1 MPLQIYDTFS
11 NEKKLFEPIDPSN
24 VRMYV
29 CGPTVYDF
37 PHVGNARP
45 VIVFDLLFRLL
56 RRIYG
61 IDNVTYVRN
70 ITDVDDKIIA
80 AASENNEDIK
90 SLTERTIKFFHDDAD
105 YIGALEPTFE
115 PKATDYINDMINI
128 ISCLIEKDYAYV
140 SEDNVLFSASK
151 FSKYGQLSGKNL
163 EEMIAGSRVEV
174 ESFKRSSSD
183 FVLWKPSK
191 SSEPGWDS
199 PWGKGRPGWHIE
211 CSAMSIKYLGK
222 NFEIHGG
229 GRDLIFPHH
238 ENEIAQSE
246 SFTSE
251 QFAKI
256 WMHAGMITINGEK
269 MSKSVGNVK
278 SINHVL
284 ESWGPNVARLFCIS
298 GHYSKPIDYTEDLL
312 KENLIRLRQIETCY
326 YELRLAQESQ
336 ETEDISSLLEESREK
351 FDAALNDDFNTSLG
365 LSVFFNMIKTIN
377 SLAAD
382 EKISKKIAIQ
392 ALPVLEY
399 MLEVL
404 GIEIQTVSDEEI
416 ESIFE
421 LINKRETLREEKQFE
436 EADKIRDQ
444 IAGLGISLIDH
455 KNKTLWMKKEAIK
468 SEKQ

>member
-61 IDNVTYVRN
+61 VGNVTYVRN
-70 ITDVDDKIIA
+70 ITDVDDKIIT

-115 PKATDYINDMINI
+115 PKATDYINDMIDI
-128 ISCLIEKDYAYV
+128 INSLIEKDYAYV

-211 CSAMSIKYLGK
+211 CSAMSEKLLGK
-222 NFEIHGG
+222 NFDIHGG
-229 GRDLIFPHH
+229 GQDLIFPHH

-246 SFTSE
+246 CANNE
-251 QFAKI
+251 KFANF
-256 WMHAGMITINGEK
+256 WLHNGFVNVEGNK
-269 MSKSVGNVK
+269 MSKSEGNFVTVNQLK
-278 SINHVL
+278 QKYQGEVI
-284 ESWGPNVARLFCIS
+284 RLAMIS
-298 GHYSKPIDYTEDLL
+298 THYRQPLNWTEN
-312 KENLIRLRQIETCY
+312 NLIECKKTLDKWYQ
-326 YELRLAQESQ
+326 L
-336 ETEDISSLLEESREK
+336 ISENNFS
-351 FDAALNDDFNTSLG
+351 FDN
-365 LSVFFNMIKTIN
+365 
-377 SLAAD
+377 
-382 EKISKKIAIQ
+382 EKISSEVINALEDDLNTPKAIS
-392 ALPVLEY
+392 VLHQLYKDCKSNDRNKVEIF
-399 MLEVL
+399 LSSANFL
-404 GIEIQTVSDEEI
+404 GILMHTSSEWLSWGKEKL
-416 ESIFE
+416 SID
-421 LINKRETLREEKQFE
+421 EKQIELLISERKSARDNGNFE
-436 EADKIRDQ
+436 KADKIRND
-444 IAGLGISLIDH
+444 LEHKGILLED
-455 KNKTLWMKKEAIK
+455 NEGKTTWRFK
-468 SEKQ
+468 

>member
-70 ITDVDDKIIA
+70 ITDVDDKIIT

-115 PKATDYINDMINI
+115 PKATDYINDMIDI
-128 ISCLIEKDYAYV
+128 ISSLIEKDYAYV

-211 CSAMSIKYLGK
+211 CSAMSEKLLGK
-222 NFEIHGG
+222 NFDIHGG
-229 GRDLIFPHH
+229 GQDLIFPHH

-246 SFTSE
+246 CANNE
-251 QFAKI
+251 KFANF
-256 WMHAGMITINGEK
+256 WLHNGFVNVEGNK
-269 MSKSVGNVK
+269 MSKSEGNFVTVNQLK
-278 SINHVL
+278 QKYQGEVI
-284 ESWGPNVARLFCIS
+284 RLAMIS
-298 GHYSKPIDYTEDLL
+298 THYRQPLNWTEN
-312 KENLIRLRQIETCY
+312 NLIECKKTLDKWYQLIPENNF
-326 YELRLAQESQ
+326 S
-336 ETEDISSLLEESREK
+336 
-351 FDAALNDDFNTSLG
+351 FDN
-365 LSVFFNMIKTIN
+365 
-377 SLAAD
+377 
-382 EKISKKIAIQ
+382 EKISSEVINALEDDLNTPKAIS
-392 ALPVLEY
+392 VLHQLYKDCKSNDRNTVETF
-399 MLEVL
+399 LSSANFL
-404 GIEIQTVSDEEI
+404 GILMHTSSEWLSWGKEKL
-416 ESIFE
+416 SID
-421 LINKRETLREEKQFE
+421 EKQIELLISERKSARDNGNFE
-436 EADKIRDQ
+436 KADKIRNDLEQ
-444 IAGLGISLIDH
+444 KGILLED
-455 KNKTLWMKKEAIK
+455 NEGKTTWRFK
-468 SEKQ
+468 

>member
-70 ITDVDDKIIA
+70 ITDVDDKIIT

-115 PKATDYINDMINI
+115 PKATDYINDMIDI
-128 ISCLIEKDYAYV
+128 ISSLIEKDYAYV

-211 CSAMSIKYLGK
+211 CSAMSEKLLGK
-222 NFEIHGG
+222 NFDIHGG
-229 GRDLIFPHH
+229 GQDLIFPHH

-246 SFTSE
+246 CANNE
-251 QFAKI
+251 KFANF
-256 WMHAGMITINGEK
+256 WLHNGFVNVEGNK
-269 MSKSVGNVK
+269 MSKSEGNFVTVNQLK
-278 SINHVL
+278 QKYQGEVI
-284 ESWGPNVARLFCIS
+284 RLAMIS
-298 GHYSKPIDYTEDLL
+298 THYRQPLNWTEN
-312 KENLIRLRQIETCY
+312 NLIECKKTLDKWYQ
-326 YELRLAQESQ
+326 L
-336 ETEDISSLLEESREK
+336 ISENNFS
-351 FDAALNDDFNTSLG
+351 FDN
-365 LSVFFNMIKTIN
+365 
-377 SLAAD
+377 
-382 EKISKKIAIQ
+382 EKISSEVINALEDDLNTPKAIS
-392 ALPVLEY
+392 VLHQLYKDCKSNDRNTVETF
-399 MLEVL
+399 LSSANFL
-404 GIEIQTVSDEEI
+404 GILMHTSSEWLSWGKEKL
-416 ESIFE
+416 SID
-421 LINKRETLREEKQFE
+421 EKQIELLISERKSARDNGNFE
-436 EADKIRDQ
+436 KADKIRND
-444 IAGLGISLIDH
+444 LEHKGILLED
-455 KNKTLWMKKEAIK
+455 NEGKTTWRFK
-468 SEKQ
+468 

>member
-61 IDNVTYVRN
+61 VDNVTYVRN
-70 ITDVDDKIIA
+70 ITDVDDKIIT

-115 PKATDYINDMINI
+115 PKATDYINDMIDI
-128 ISCLIEKDYAYV
+128 ISSLIEKDYAYV

-211 CSAMSIKYLGK
+211 CSAMSEKLLGK
-222 NFEIHGG
+222 NFDIHGG
-229 GRDLIFPHH
+229 GQDLIFPHH

-246 SFTSE
+246 CANNE
-251 QFAKI
+251 KFANY
-256 WMHAGMITINGEK
+256 WLHNGFVNVEGNK
-269 MSKSVGNVK
+269 MSKSEGNFVTV
-278 SINHVL
+278 NQ
-284 ESWGPNVARLFCIS
+284 
-298 GHYSKPIDYTEDLL
+298 L
-312 KENLIRLRQIETCY
+312 KQKYQGEVIRLAMISTHYRQPLNWTENNLTECKKTLDKW
-326 YELRLAQESQ
+326 YEL
-336 ETEDISSLLEESREK
+336 ISENNFS
-351 FDAALNDDFNTSLG
+351 FDN
-365 LSVFFNMIKTIN
+365 
-377 SLAAD
+377 
-382 EKISKKIAIQ
+382 EKISREVINALEDDLNTPKAIS
-392 ALPVLEY
+392 VLHQLYKDCKSNDRNTVETF
-399 MLEVL
+399 LSSANFL
-404 GIEIQTVSDEEI
+404 GILMHTSSEWLSWGKEKL
-416 ESIFE
+416 SID
-421 LINKRETLREEKQFE
+421 EKQIELLISERKSARDNGNFE
-436 EADKIRDQ
+436 KADKIRND
-444 IAGLGISLIDH
+444 LEHKGILLEDSEG
-455 KNKTLWMKKEAIK
+455 KTTWRFK
-468 SEKQ
+468 

>member
-61 IDNVTYVRN
+61 NDNVTYVRN
-70 ITDVDDKIIA
+70 ITDVDDKIIT

-115 PKATDYINDMINI
+115 PKATDYINDMIDI
-128 ISCLIEKDYAYV
+128 ISNLIEKDYAYV

-211 CSAMSIKYLGK
+211 CSAMSEKLLGK
-222 NFEIHGG
+222 NFDIHGG
-229 GRDLIFPHH
+229 GQDLIFPHH

-246 SFTSE
+246 CANNE
-251 QFAKI
+251 KFANF
-256 WMHAGMITINGEK
+256 WLHNGFVNVEGNK
-269 MSKSVGNVK
+269 MSKSEGNFVTVNQLK
-278 SINHVL
+278 QKYQGEVI
-284 ESWGPNVARLFCIS
+284 RLAMIS
-298 GHYSKPIDYTEDLL
+298 THYRQPLNWTEN
-312 KENLIRLRQIETCY
+312 NLIECKKTLDKWYQLIPENNF
-326 YELRLAQESQ
+326 S
-336 ETEDISSLLEESREK
+336 
-351 FDAALNDDFNTSLG
+351 FDN
-365 LSVFFNMIKTIN
+365 
-377 SLAAD
+377 
-382 EKISKKIAIQ
+382 EKISSEVIDALEDDLNTPKAISILHQ
-392 ALPVLEY
+392 LYKDCKSNDRNTVETFLSSANF
-399 MLEVL
+399 L
-404 GIEIQTVSDEEI
+404 GILMHTSSEWLSWGKEKL
-416 ESIFE
+416 SID
-421 LINKRETLREEKQFE
+421 EKQIELLISERKSARDNGNFE
-436 EADKIRDQ
+436 KADKIRND
-444 IAGLGISLIDH
+444 LEHKGILLED
-455 KNKTLWMKKEAIK
+455 NEGKTTWRFK
-468 SEKQ
+468 

>member
-70 ITDVDDKIIA
+70 ITDVDDKIIT

-115 PKATDYINDMINI
+115 PKATDYINDMIDI
-128 ISCLIEKDYAYV
+128 ISSLIEKDYAYV

-211 CSAMSIKYLGK
+211 CSAMSEKLLGK
-222 NFEIHGG
+222 NFDIHGG
-229 GRDLIFPHH
+229 GQDLIFPHH

-246 SFTSE
+246 CANNE
-251 QFAKI
+251 KFANF
-256 WMHAGMITINGEK
+256 WLHNGFVNVEGNK
-269 MSKSVGNVK
+269 MSKSEGNFVTVNQLK
-278 SINHVL
+278 QKYQGEVI
-284 ESWGPNVARLFCIS
+284 RLAMIS
-298 GHYSKPIDYTEDLL
+298 THYRQPLNWTEN
-312 KENLIRLRQIETCY
+312 NLIECKKTLDKWYQ
-326 YELRLAQESQ
+326 L
-336 ETEDISSLLEESREK
+336 ISENNFS
-351 FDAALNDDFNTSLG
+351 FDN
-365 LSVFFNMIKTIN
+365 
-377 SLAAD
+377 
-382 EKISKKIAIQ
+382 EKISSEVINALEDDLNTPKAIS
-392 ALPVLEY
+392 VLHQLYKDCKSNDRNTAETF
-399 MLEVL
+399 LSSANFL
-404 GIEIQTVSDEEI
+404 GILMHTSSEWLSWGKEKL
-416 ESIFE
+416 SID
-421 LINKRETLREEKQFE
+421 EKQIELLISERKSARDNGNFE
-436 EADKIRDQ
+436 KADKIRND
-444 IAGLGISLIDH
+444 LEHKGILLED
-455 KNKTLWMKKEAIK
+455 NEGKTTWRFK
-468 SEKQ
+468 

>member
-70 ITDVDDKIIA
+70 ITDVDDKIIT

-115 PKATDYINDMINI
+115 PKATDYINDMIDI
-128 ISCLIEKDYAYV
+128 ISSLIEKDYAYV

-211 CSAMSIKYLGK
+211 CSAMSEKLLGK
-222 NFEIHGG
+222 NFDIHGG
-229 GRDLIFPHH
+229 GQDLIFPHH

-246 SFTSE
+246 CANNE
-251 QFAKI
+251 KFANF
-256 WMHAGMITINGEK
+256 WLHNGFVNVEGNK
-269 MSKSVGNVK
+269 MSKSEGNFVTVNQLK
-278 SINHVL
+278 QKYQGEVI
-284 ESWGPNVARLFCIS
+284 RLAMIS
-298 GHYSKPIDYTEDLL
+298 THYRQPLNWTEN
-312 KENLIRLRQIETCY
+312 NLIECKKTLDKWYQLIPENNF
-326 YELRLAQESQ
+326 S
-336 ETEDISSLLEESREK
+336 
-351 FDAALNDDFNTSLG
+351 FDN
-365 LSVFFNMIKTIN
+365 
-377 SLAAD
+377 
-382 EKISKKIAIQ
+382 EKISSEVINALEDDLNTPKAIS
-392 ALPVLEY
+392 VLHQLYKDCKSNDRNTVETF
-399 MLEVL
+399 LSSANFL
-404 GIEIQTVSDEEI
+404 GILMHTSSEWLSWGKEKL
-416 ESIFE
+416 SID
-421 LINKRETLREEKQFE
+421 EKQIELLISERKSARDNGNFE
-436 EADKIRDQ
+436 KADKIRND
-444 IAGLGISLIDH
+444 LEHKGILLED
-455 KNKTLWMKKEAIK
+455 NKGKTTWRFK
-468 SEKQ
+468 

>member
-61 IDNVTYVRN
+61 VDNVTYVRN
-70 ITDVDDKIIA
+70 ITDVDDKIIT

-115 PKATDYINDMINI
+115 PKATDYINDMIDI
-128 ISCLIEKDYAYV
+128 INSLIEKDYAYV

-211 CSAMSIKYLGK
+211 CSAMSEKLLGK
-222 NFEIHGG
+222 NFDIHGG
-229 GRDLIFPHH
+229 GQDLIFPHH

-246 SFTSE
+246 CANNE
-251 QFAKI
+251 KFANF
-256 WMHAGMITINGEK
+256 WLHNGFVNVEGNK
-269 MSKSVGNVK
+269 MSKSEGNFVTVNQLK
-278 SINHVL
+278 QKYQGEVI
-284 ESWGPNVARLFCIS
+284 RLAMIS
-298 GHYSKPIDYTEDLL
+298 THYRQPLNWTEN
-312 KENLIRLRQIETCY
+312 NLIECKKTLDKWYQ
-326 YELRLAQESQ
+326 L
-336 ETEDISSLLEESREK
+336 ISENNFS
-351 FDAALNDDFNTSLG
+351 FDN
-365 LSVFFNMIKTIN
+365 
-377 SLAAD
+377 
-382 EKISKKIAIQ
+382 EKISSEVINALEDDLNTPKAIS
-392 ALPVLEY
+392 VLHQLYKDCKSNDRNTVETF
-399 MLEVL
+399 LSSANFL
-404 GIEIQTVSDEEI
+404 GILMHTSSEWLSWGKEKL
-416 ESIFE
+416 SID
-421 LINKRETLREEKQFE
+421 EKQIELLISERKSARDNGNFE
-436 EADKIRDQ
+436 KADKIRND
-444 IAGLGISLIDH
+444 LEHKGILLED
-455 KNKTLWMKKEAIK
+455 NEGKTTWRFK
-468 SEKQ
+468 

>member
-70 ITDVDDKIIA
+70 ITDVDDKIIT

-115 PKATDYINDMINI
+115 PKATDYINDMIDI
-128 ISCLIEKDYAYV
+128 ISSLIEKDYAYV

-211 CSAMSIKYLGK
+211 CSAMSEKLLGK
-222 NFEIHGG
+222 NFDIHGG
-229 GRDLIFPHH
+229 GQDLIFPHH

-246 SFTSE
+246 CANNE
-251 QFAKI
+251 KFANY
-256 WMHAGMITINGEK
+256 WLHNGFVNVEGNK
-269 MSKSVGNVK
+269 MSKSEGNFVTV
-278 SINHVL
+278 NQ
-284 ESWGPNVARLFCIS
+284 
-298 GHYSKPIDYTEDLL
+298 L
-312 KENLIRLRQIETCY
+312 KQKYQGEVIRLAMISTHYRQP
-326 YELRLAQESQ
+326 LNW
-336 ETEDISSLLEESREK
+336 TENNLTECKKTLDKWYQLISENNFS
-351 FDAALNDDFNTSLG
+351 FDN
-365 LSVFFNMIKTIN
+365 
-377 SLAAD
+377 
-382 EKISKKIAIQ
+382 EKISSEVINALEDDLNTPKAIS
-392 ALPVLEY
+392 VLHQLYKDCKSNDRNTVETF
-399 MLEVL
+399 LSSANFL
-404 GIEIQTVSDEEI
+404 GILMHTSSEWLSWGKEKL
-416 ESIFE
+416 SID
-421 LINKRETLREEKQFE
+421 EKQIELLISERKSARDNGNFE
-436 EADKIRDQ
+436 KADKIRND
-444 IAGLGISLIDH
+444 LEHKGILLED
-455 KNKTLWMKKEAIK
+455 NEGKTTWRFK
-468 SEKQ
+468 

>member
-70 ITDVDDKIIA
+70 ITDVDDKIIT

-115 PKATDYINDMINI
+115 PKATDYINDMIDI
-128 ISCLIEKDYAYV
+128 ISSLIEKDYAYV

-199 PWGKGRPGWHIE
+199 PWGRGRPGWHIE
-211 CSAMSIKYLGK
+211 CSAMSEKLLGK
-222 NFEIHGG
+222 NFDIHGG
-229 GRDLIFPHH
+229 GQDLIFPHH

-246 SFTSE
+246 CANNE
-251 QFAKI
+251 KFANF
-256 WMHAGMITINGEK
+256 WLHNGFVNVEGNK
-269 MSKSVGNVK
+269 MSKSEGNFVTVNQLK
-278 SINHVL
+278 QKYQGEVI
-284 ESWGPNVARLFCIS
+284 RLAMIS
-298 GHYSKPIDYTEDLL
+298 THYRQPLNWTEN
-312 KENLIRLRQIETCY
+312 NLIECKKTLDKWYQLIPEN
-326 YELRLAQESQ
+326 
-336 ETEDISSLLEESREK
+336 K
-351 FDAALNDDFNTSLG
+351 FSFDN
-365 LSVFFNMIKTIN
+365 
-377 SLAAD
+377 
-382 EKISKKIAIQ
+382 EKISSEVIDALEDDLNTPKAIS
-392 ALPVLEY
+392 VLHQLYKDCKSNDRNTVETF
-399 MLEVL
+399 LSSANFL
-404 GIEIQTVSDEEI
+404 GILMHTSSEWLSWGKEKL
-416 ESIFE
+416 SID
-421 LINKRETLREEKQFE
+421 EKQIELLISERKSARDNGNFE
-436 EADKIRDQ
+436 KADKIRND
-444 IAGLGISLIDH
+444 LEHKGILLED
-455 KNKTLWMKKEAIK
+455 NEGKTTWRFK
-468 SEKQ
+468 

>member
-70 ITDVDDKIIA
+70 ITDVDDKIIT

-115 PKATDYINDMINI
+115 PKATDYINDMIEI
-128 ISCLIEKDYAYV
+128 ISSLIEKDYAYV

-211 CSAMSIKYLGK
+211 CSAMSEKLLGK
-222 NFEIHGG
+222 NFDIHGG
-229 GRDLIFPHH
+229 GQDLIFPHH

-246 SFTSE
+246 CANNE
-251 QFAKI
+251 KFANF
-256 WMHAGMITINGEK
+256 WLHNGFVNVEGNK
-269 MSKSVGNVK
+269 MSKSEGNFVTVNQLK
-278 SINHVL
+278 QKYQGEVI
-284 ESWGPNVARLFCIS
+284 RLAMIS
-298 GHYSKPIDYTEDLL
+298 THYRQPLNWTEN
-312 KENLIRLRQIETCY
+312 NLIECKKTLDKWYQ
-326 YELRLAQESQ
+326 L
-336 ETEDISSLLEESREK
+336 ISENNFS
-351 FDAALNDDFNTSLG
+351 FDN
-365 LSVFFNMIKTIN
+365 
-377 SLAAD
+377 
-382 EKISKKIAIQ
+382 EKISSEVINALEDDLNTPKAIS
-392 ALPVLEY
+392 VLHQLYKDCKSNDRNTVETF
-399 MLEVL
+399 LSSANFL
-404 GIEIQTVSDEEI
+404 GILMHTSSEWLSWGKEKL
-416 ESIFE
+416 SID
-421 LINKRETLREEKQFE
+421 EKQIELLISERKSARDNGNFE
-436 EADKIRDQ
+436 KADKIRNDLEQ
-444 IAGLGISLIDH
+444 KGILLED
-455 KNKTLWMKKEAIK
+455 NEGKTTWRFK
-468 SEKQ
+468 

>member
-61 IDNVTYVRN
+61 VGNVTYVRN

-90 SLTERTIKFFHDDAD
+90 SLTERTIKFFHDDAN

-115 PKATDYINDMINI
+115 PKATDYINDMIDI
-128 ISCLIEKDYAYV
+128 INSLIEKDYAYV

-211 CSAMSIKYLGK
+211 CSAMSEKLLGK
-222 NFEIHGG
+222 NFDIHGG
-229 GRDLIFPHH
+229 GQDLIFPHH

-246 SFTSE
+246 CANNE
-251 QFAKI
+251 KFANF
-256 WMHAGMITINGEK
+256 WLHNGFVNVEGNK
-269 MSKSVGNVK
+269 MSKSEGNFVTV
-278 SINHVL
+278 NQ
-284 ESWGPNVARLFCIS
+284 
-298 GHYSKPIDYTEDLL
+298 L
-312 KENLIRLRQIETCY
+312 KQKYQGEVIRLAMISTHYRQP
-326 YELRLAQESQ
+326 LNW
-336 ETEDISSLLEESREK
+336 TENNLTECKKTLDKWYQLISENNFS
-351 FDAALNDDFNTSLG
+351 FDN
-365 LSVFFNMIKTIN
+365 
-377 SLAAD
+377 
-382 EKISKKIAIQ
+382 EKISSEVINALEDDLNTPKAISILHQ
-392 ALPVLEY
+392 LYKDCKSNDRNTVETFLSSANF
-399 MLEVL
+399 L
-404 GIEIQTVSDEEI
+404 GILMHTSSEWLSWGKEKL
-416 ESIFE
+416 SID
-421 LINKRETLREEKQFE
+421 EKQIELLISERKRARDNGNFE
-436 EADKIRDQ
+436 KADKIRND
-444 IAGLGISLIDH
+444 LEHKGILLED
-455 KNKTLWMKKEAIK
+455 NEGKTTWRFK
-468 SEKQ
+468 

>member
-61 IDNVTYVRN
+61 VDNVTYVRN
-70 ITDVDDKIIA
+70 ITDVDDKIIT

-115 PKATDYINDMINI
+115 PKATDYINDMIDI
-128 ISCLIEKDYAYV
+128 ISSLIEKDYAYV

-211 CSAMSIKYLGK
+211 CSAMSEKLLGK
-222 NFEIHGG
+222 NFDIHGG
-229 GRDLIFPHH
+229 GQDLIFPHH

-246 SFTSE
+246 CANNE
-251 QFAKI
+251 KFANY
-256 WMHAGMITINGEK
+256 WLHNGFVNVEGNK
-269 MSKSVGNVK
+269 MSKSEGNFVTV
-278 SINHVL
+278 NQ
-284 ESWGPNVARLFCIS
+284 
-298 GHYSKPIDYTEDLL
+298 L
-312 KENLIRLRQIETCY
+312 KQKYQGEVIRLAMISTHYRQP
-326 YELRLAQESQ
+326 LNW
-336 ETEDISSLLEESREK
+336 TENNLTECKKTLDKWYQLISENNFS
-351 FDAALNDDFNTSLG
+351 FDN
-365 LSVFFNMIKTIN
+365 
-377 SLAAD
+377 
-382 EKISKKIAIQ
+382 EKISSEVINALEDDLNTPKAIS
-392 ALPVLEY
+392 VLHQLYKDCKSDDRNTVETF
-399 MLEVL
+399 LSSANFL
-404 GIEIQTVSDEEI
+404 GILMHTSSEWLSWGKEKL
-416 ESIFE
+416 SID
-421 LINKRETLREEKQFE
+421 EKQIELLISERKSARDNGNFE
-436 EADKIRDQ
+436 KADKIRND
-444 IAGLGISLIDH
+444 LEHKGILLED
-455 KNKTLWMKKEAIK
+455 NEGKTTWRFK
-468 SEKQ
+468 

>member
-1 MPLQIYDTFS
+1 MPLQIYDTLS

-70 ITDVDDKIIA
+70 ITDVDDKIIT

-90 SLTERTIKFFHDDAD
+90 SLTERTIKFFHDDAN

-115 PKATDYINDMINI
+115 PKATDYINDMIEI
-128 ISCLIEKDYAYV
+128 ISSLIEKDYAYV

-211 CSAMSIKYLGK
+211 CSAMSEKLLGK
-222 NFEIHGG
+222 NFDIHGG
-229 GRDLIFPHH
+229 GQDLIFPHH

-246 SFTSE
+246 CANNE
-251 QFAKI
+251 KFANF
-256 WMHAGMITINGEK
+256 WLHNGFVNVEGNK
-269 MSKSVGNVK
+269 MSKSEGNFVTVNQLK
-278 SINHVL
+278 QKYQGEVI
-284 ESWGPNVARLFCIS
+284 RLAMIS
-298 GHYSKPIDYTEDLL
+298 THYRQPLNWTEN
-312 KENLIRLRQIETCY
+312 NLIECKKTLDKWYQ
-326 YELRLAQESQ
+326 L
-336 ETEDISSLLEESREK
+336 ISENNFS
-351 FDAALNDDFNTSLG
+351 FDN
-365 LSVFFNMIKTIN
+365 
-377 SLAAD
+377 
-382 EKISKKIAIQ
+382 EKISSEVINALEDDLNTPKAIS
-392 ALPVLEY
+392 VLHQLYKDCKSNDRNTVETF
-399 MLEVL
+399 LSSANFL
-404 GIEIQTVSDEEI
+404 GILMHTSSEWLSWGKEKL
-416 ESIFE
+416 SID
-421 LINKRETLREEKQFE
+421 EKQIELLISERKSARDNGNFE
-436 EADKIRDQ
+436 KADKIRND
-444 IAGLGISLIDH
+444 LEHKGILLED
-455 KNKTLWMKKEAIK
+455 NEGKTTWRFK
-468 SEKQ
+468 

>member
-70 ITDVDDKIIA
+70 ITDVDDKIIT

-90 SLTERTIKFFHDDAD
+90 SLTERTIKFFRDDAD

-211 CSAMSIKYLGK
+211 CSAMSEKLLGR
-222 NFEIHGG
+222 NFDIHGG
-229 GRDLIFPHH
+229 GQDLIFPHH

-246 SFTSE
+246 CANNE
-251 QFAKI
+251 KFANF
-256 WMHAGMITINGEK
+256 WLHNGFVNVEGNK
-269 MSKSVGNVK
+269 MSKSEGNFVTV
-278 SINHVL
+278 NQ
-284 ESWGPNVARLFCIS
+284 
-298 GHYSKPIDYTEDLL
+298 L
-312 KENLIRLRQIETCY
+312 KQKYQGEVIRLAMISTHYRQP
-326 YELRLAQESQ
+326 LNW
-336 ETEDISSLLEESREK
+336 TENNLTECKKTLDKWYQLISENNFS
-351 FDAALNDDFNTSLG
+351 FDN
-365 LSVFFNMIKTIN
+365 
-377 SLAAD
+377 
-382 EKISKKIAIQ
+382 EKISSEVINALEDDLNTPKAIS
-392 ALPVLEY
+392 VLHQLYKDCKSNDRNTVETF
-399 MLEVL
+399 LSSANFL
-404 GIEIQTVSDEEI
+404 GILMHTSSEWLSWGKEKL
-416 ESIFE
+416 SID
-421 LINKRETLREEKQFE
+421 EKQIELLISERKSARDNGNFE
-436 EADKIRDQ
+436 KADKIRND
-444 IAGLGISLIDH
+444 LEHKGILLED
-455 KNKTLWMKKEAIK
+455 NEGKTTWRFK
-468 SEKQ
+468 